1 MKRLILAL
9 SVLLASASAAA
20 AQQTPAGVGLSGP
33 PVVTFVEAGRLLADP
48 SNGVVQR
55 SKTLVISGNQV
66 VDIRDG
72 FVGDPAQGRVIDLR
86 DSFVLPGLIDSHVH
100 LTGQQNPN
108 SRLEEVTQSEAAQA
122 MVGARYARRTLM
134 AGFTTVQ
141 DVGGNMEAVRALR
154 AGVEAGEFPGPRM
167 RIAGGAVT
175 PTGGH
180 ADINGWS
187 VEVMRANG
195 SPYACNGAD
204 DCARAVRQLVQ
215 EGADVIKITATGGVL
230 SSTGAGV
237 EQQFFQEE
245 LDAIVGAAHMMGRK
259 VTAHAHGVTGINA
272 FLRAGGDSIEHG
284 TYLDRESI
292 RLFRDNDA
300 VLVPTV
306 MAGEWVANQADA
318 GWMTPFQA
326 AKARVVGPLMLEM
339 VRRAHEGGVT
349 IAFGTDSG
357 VSAHGDNA
365 REFLL
370 YTMAGMTEMEALATA
385 TTVGA
390 RHVQLEDEIGRI
402 APGFSADIV
411 ATNGDPL
418 ENIEELMDID
428 FVMARG
434 VVHKNEE

>member
-1 MKRLILAL
+1 MNRMIAAL
-9 SVLLASASAAA
+9 GALTLAAA
-20 AQQTPAGVGLSGP
+20 PAFADHHGEAPLTVIHAGHLIAAPGEERVREGVSILVRGDEIEAIENGYVTPDGAEIVDLSNAWVMPGFIDAHVHITNQQG
-33 PVVTFVEAGRLLADP
+33 AGRRISAFTEGTADRTID
-48 SNGVVQR
+48 GV
-55 SKTLVISGNQV
+55 
-66 VDIRDG
+66 
-72 FVGDPAQGRVIDLR
+72 
-86 DSFVLPGLIDSHVH
+86 
-100 LTGQQNPN
+100 
-108 SRLEEVTQSEAAQA
+108 
-122 MVGARYARRTLM
+122 MYAGRTLM

-141 DVGGNMEAVRALR
+141 DVGGDIEAVRALR
-154 AGVEAGEFPGPRM
+154 DGVEAGDIIGPRL

-180 ADINGWS
+180 GDANGWS
-187 VEVMRANG
+187 VQVLRESG

-245 LDAIVGAAHMMGRK
+245 LEAIVGAAHMMGRR

-284 TYLDRESI
+284 TFLDRESI

-326 AKARVVGPLMLEM
+326 AKARVVGPQMIEM

-370 YTMAGMTEMEALATA
+370 YTQAGMTEMEALATA

-402 APGFSADIV
+402 APGFAADIV

-418 ENIEELMDID
+418 SDIEELMDID